1 MKRFVFIVSIFVL
14 LVSVSSF
21 AKTVKVGALVS
32 ITGPTAFLG
41 EPERNTL
48 KMLTEAVNKNG
59 GINGNKIDLI
69 IYDTKGNPSSTVV
82 LARKLI
88 YNDKVDVIIGPTRS
102 GSTLAIIPLIQRSQV
117 PLISMA
123 SSYKITKPVKKW
135 VFKTAPSDSLAV
147 ERLYSY
153 LEEQGIK
160 NIAILTASTGFGA
173 SGREE
178 LKRLSSKYGITILND
193 ELFGPKDTNM
203 TSQLIKIKN
212 TKGVQAIVCWGTNPG
227 PASVAKNAKE
237 LKIGVPLFMSHGIAS
252 KKFIEL
258 AGSAANGI
266 KLPCGKLLIADQLPN
281 NEPQK
286 KVLLAYKKAYESKYG
301 AVSTFGGHAYDAFNL
316 VKKAI
321 EKGATDKDS
330 IRDSIENTK
339 NFVGI
344 TGIFNMSKKNHEGLD
359 PSAFSVIEIKN
370 GDWKL
375 IAY

>member
-1 MKRFVFIVSIFVL
+1 MKRFVFFLIFAVL
-14 LVSVSSF
+14 FISTSVH
-21 AKTVKVGALVS
+21 AKTFKIGALVS

-41 EPERNTL
+41 EPEKNTL
-48 KMLTEAVNKNG
+48 EMLADEVNAKG

-69 IYDTKGNPSSTVV
+69 IYDTKGKPASSVV

-88 YNDKVDVIIGPTRS
+88 YSDKVDVIIGPTRS
-102 GSTLAIIPLIQRSQV
+102 GSTLAILPLITRSHT

-123 SSYKITKPVKKW
+123 ASYKITKPVKKW
-135 VFKTAPSDSLAV
+135 IFKTAPSDSLAV

-153 LEEQGIK
+153 MKDKGIK
-160 NIAILTASTGFGA
+160 NIALITASTGFGS

-178 LKRLSSKYGITILND
+178 LKRLNSKYGIKILND

-212 TKGVQAIVCWGTNPG
+212 TKGIQGIVCWGTNPG

-237 LKIGVPLFMSHGIAS
+237 LNINVPIFMSHGVAS

-258 AGSAANGI
+258 AGKASEGI
-266 KLPCGKLLIADQLPN
+266 MLPGGKLLIANQLPDSD
-281 NEPQK
+281 PQK
-286 KVLLAYKKAYESKYG
+286 NVLLSYKKMYESKFG
-301 AVSTFGGHAYDAFNL
+301 PASTFGGHAYDAFNII
-316 VKKAI
+316 KIAI
-321 EKGATDKDS
+321 ENGAQDKAS
-330 IRDSIENTK
+330 LRDKIEQTK

-344 TGIFNMSKKNHEGLD
+344 TGVFNFSSGNHAGLD
-359 PSAFSVIEIKN
+359 PSAFSIVKIEN
-370 GDWKL
+370 GNWKL

>member
-1 MKRFVFIVSIFVL
+1 MKKFAFFVL
-14 LVSVSSF
+14 LFVFTVVSAN
-21 AKTVKVGALVS
+21 AKVIKIGALVS

-48 KMLTEAVNKNG
+48 KMLTEEVNKNG
-59 GINGNKIDLI
+59 GIKGNKIDLI

-88 YNDKVDVIIGPTRS
+88 YSDKVDVIIGPTRS
-102 GSTLAIIPLIQRSQV
+102 GSTLAIIPLIERSRV

-123 SSYKITKPVKKW
+123 ASHKITKPVKKW

-147 ERLYSY
+147 ERIYSY
-153 LEEQGIK
+153 MKDKGIK
-160 NIAILTASTGFGA
+160 NVALLTASTGFGS

-178 LKRLSSKYGITILND
+178 LKRLAPKYDIKIVAD

-212 TKGVQAIVCWGTNPG
+212 IKGLQAIVCWGTNPG
-227 PASVAKNAKE
+227 PASVAKNVKE
-237 LKIGVPLFMSHGIAS
+237 LNIKVPLFMSHGVAS

-258 AGSAANGI
+258 AGKASNGI
-266 KLPCGKLLIADQLPN
+266 ILPGGKLLIADQLPTN
-281 NEPQK
+281 DPQK
-286 KVLLAYKKAYESKYG
+286 KVLLAYKKMYEAKFG
-301 AVSTFGGHAYDAFNL
+301 PVSTFGGHAYDAFNIIEM
-316 VKKAI
+316 AI
-321 EKGATDKDS
+321 EKGATNRTS
-330 IRDSIENTK
+330 LRNNIEKTK

-344 TGIFNMSKKNHEGLD
+344 TGIFNYSKNDHAGLN
-359 PSAFSVIEIKN
+359 PSDFAIVKIEN
-370 GDWKL
+370 GNWKL